1 MLIPPTYN
9 AILKNMFFFFFIFVA
24 IAIAVFCASKIVVFV
39 YFYKEVSGAFSGIA
53 YFFDII
59 CNVVLLFQKNSLW
72 ASISLFTNQNALVFT
87 YK

>member
-9 AILKNMFFFFFIFVA
+9 TILKNMFFFFFIFVA

-53 YFFDII
+53 YFF
-59 CNVVLLFQKNSLW
+59 
-72 ASISLFTNQNALVFT
+72 
-87 YK
+87 

>member
-9 AILKNMFFFFFIFVA
+9 TILKNMLFFFIFVA

-53 YFFDII
+53 YFF
-59 CNVVLLFQKNSLW
+59 
-72 ASISLFTNQNALVFT
+72 
-87 YK
+87 